1 MMKRISMAQAR
12 KLYSEG
18 ADIYL
23 LPSKAVPGSVWILP
37 IKISKDGQTHSDFDT
52 KTNAYR
58 YYNCTAETGKYIH
71 FYIKS

>member
-1 MMKRISMAQAR
+1 MKRISMAQAR

-18 ADIYL
+18 TDIYL
-23 LPSKAVPGSVWILP
+23 LPSKAVPGSIWILP
-37 IKISKDGQTHSDFDT
+37 IKISRDIQIQNDFDT
-52 KTNAYR
+52 KINAYR

>member
-18 ADIYL
+18 IDIYL
-23 LPSKAVPGSVWILP
+23 LPSKAEPGSIWILP

-52 KTNAYR
+52 KANAYR